1 MNKKI
6 VVLVVVIMFAVLGV
20 GGYMIA
26 NQSKDSNDK
35 EVVQGENNS
44 STSTSENA
52 NKTSDKKIAV
62 VYFSAT
68 GTTKQVAEYIQNAVN
83 ADIFEIIPKEKYTS
97 DDLNWNDNKSRTTK
111 EQNDKNARPEMQN
124 DINLTDYEVVF
135 LGYPIW
141 WGDTPRIIQT
151 FVEKSKLNG
160 KTVIPFCT
168 SGGSGISG
176 SESTLKS
183 YSGIT
188 WLSRKETWNFSK

>member
-6 VVLVVVIMFAVLGV
+6 VVLIVVIMIAVLGV

-26 NQSKDSNDK
+26 NRPDEKNDK
-35 EVVQGENNS
+35 EVAQGENNS
-44 STSTSENA
+44 STSTSEEA

-151 FVEKSKLNG
+151 FVEKNDLNG